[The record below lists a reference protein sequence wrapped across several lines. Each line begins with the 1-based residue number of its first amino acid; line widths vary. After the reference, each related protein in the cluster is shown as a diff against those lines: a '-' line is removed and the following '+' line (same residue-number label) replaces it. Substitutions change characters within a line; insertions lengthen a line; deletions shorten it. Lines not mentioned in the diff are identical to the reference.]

1 MDRPRSNTKMGGDH
15 SGTQQP
21 IMAPDIGEHL
31 LLISH
36 LVNTLSSLN
45 IVFSLKMK
53 SGVSP
58 LVFNAHGRQ
67 FTERRR
73 KADARAG
80 ISGNCE

>member
-1 MDRPRSNTKMGGDH
+1 
-15 SGTQQP
+15 
-21 IMAPDIGEHL
+21 MAPDIGERL

-36 LVNTLSSLN
+36 LVNILSSLN
-45 IVFSLKMK
+45 IVFSLKMR

-67 FTERRR
+67 FTERSR

-80 ISGNCE
+80 LPANCEQRRPRPLKWRQPGARPYQL